1 MLGAR
6 YASLLVGPGFAPQV
20 RLRELEGYKVL
31 DAKYDCADGDQTTDL
46 KAGGVLMVVRR
57 KGAQTDRLIFR
68 FDPQNWDSY
77 DVREVLDIT
86 PAGLNFVV
94 LDSGVCVSLTEEDK
108 LELFSSR
115 KDSTSI
121 KTIEDPELGSDM
133 TLAKWGG
140 SVVFA
145 RGSKVFSLKRR

>member
-1 MLGAR
+1 M
-6 YASLLVGPGFAPQV
+6 SLP
-20 RLRELEGYKVL
+20 
-31 DAKYDCADGDQTTDL
+31 
-46 KAGGVLMVVRR
+46 
-57 KGAQTDRLIFR
+57 
-68 FDPQNWDSY
+68 
-77 DVREVLDIT
+77 
-86 PAGLNFVV
+86 
-94 LDSGVCVSLTEEDK
+94 EEDK